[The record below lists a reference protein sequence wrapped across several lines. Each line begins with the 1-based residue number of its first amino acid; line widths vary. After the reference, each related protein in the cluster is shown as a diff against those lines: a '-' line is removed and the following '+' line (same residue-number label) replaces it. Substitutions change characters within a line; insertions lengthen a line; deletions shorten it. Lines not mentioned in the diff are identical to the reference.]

1 EYRHEGKW
9 SPDLLKKH
17 DKLKKEIERKSY
29 FLYNN
34 DVPIGIEKLS
44 NQEEL
49 EFIGYIRDLST
60 GNHDVDIRVQ
70 GKEDIELSNLVD
82 SDLLSSQALRILPKN
97 LKKRMKLRSSI
108 NARLTINIHKKYI
121 NRLAKSL
128 VKLFHEPSPQCI
140 EQAKIMGPR
149 KFGIQTD
156 QAVIYLSESGLEH
169 AKEITQRLNTLIPS
183 DAFIEHTP
191 VGMQKMDTGISYS
204 ETPKGQSTS
213 HGQARSQVIADA
225 ITEALLTD
233 RPVKQILPKVLKK
246 VGYDTNNP
254 SLVAQVQRDG
264 HLKNSLF
271 DCMMLKKHRISQDI
285 QRFVT
290 DPLLFPCMYVIDKF
304 NNDILSVKAEIFN
317 FENEFTA
324 IECGV
329 LAQYIT
335 SRENSGFIYDVLDF
349 TYKFNSIFRDS
360 GYI

>member
-1 EYRHEGKW
+1 MSGDSYSSLLNHAIYVMDKIKLDKNIMMLVEAIKYEYRHKGKW

-60 GNHDVDIRVQ
+60 GNNDVDIRVQ

-97 LKKRMKLRSSI
+97 LKQRIKLRSSI

-128 VKLFHEPSPQCI
+128 VKLFHESSLQCI

-246 VGYDTNNP
+246 
-254 SLVAQVQRDG
+254 
-264 HLKNSLF
+264 
-271 DCMMLKKHRISQDI
+271 
-285 QRFVT
+285 
-290 DPLLFPCMYVIDKF
+290 
-304 NNDILSVKAEIFN
+304 
-317 FENEFTA
+317 
-324 IECGV
+324 
-329 LAQYIT
+329 
-335 SRENSGFIYDVLDF
+335 
-349 TYKFNSIFRDS
+349 
-360 GYI
+360 